1 MIHSRPMPAKK
12 SGSIRLSE
20 SERAALLDMAGK
32 LGATIGGRPSL
43 ARLMGEI
50 AAGSVALV
58 RVRAYR
64 PASRA
69 AQIRAFIT
77 DRPGAT
83 NAEIGRELG
92 LSALYV
98 AQIRS
103 RDKSKGPGR
112 P

>member
-1 MIHSRPMPAKK
+1 MISSTPMSAKK

-20 SERAALLDMAGK
+20 SERAALLDLAGK
-32 LGATIGGRPSL
+32 LGATISGRPSL
-43 ARLMGEI
+43 ARLMGEV

-69 AQIRAFIT
+69 ALIRAAIEE
-77 DRPGAT
+77 RPDAP
-83 NAEIGRELG
+83 NRDIAKALG
-92 LSALYV
+92 VDALYV

-103 RDKSKGPGR
+103 RDKSKGPGT
-112 P
+112 